1 MNNQIK
7 QFTVL
12 MKSKIPVNKTK
23 YAHYFF
29 IAKIKKFWKKTKTQ
43 ISRDKYSK
51 VLLLLSFV
59 VPKLT

>member
-29 IAKIKKFWKKTKTQ
+29 IAKIKKF
-43 ISRDKYSK
+43 
-51 VLLLLSFV
+51 
-59 VPKLT
+59 